1 MRKLTEQDVREA
13 YANAQKA
20 KESAQFS
27 ARRARQLRDGAD
39 RMREALKR
47 QKKKAKPPKGTQSGH
62 ASNKSHRGF

>member
-1 MRKLTEQDVREA
+1 MRKITEQEVREA

-20 KESAQFS
+20 KESASFS

-47 QKKKAKPPKGTQSGH
+47 QKKNTKPPKDARSGH
-62 ASNKSHRGF
+62 ASDKSHRGF